1 MEANRSVNT
10 AFAMPDTIHVLARGL
25 ARSSSTDLACG
36 DLQAILARIG
46 IHRAL

>member
-25 ARSSSTDLACG
+25 AESSTDLACG